1 MGILT
6 IAYSAAWLAVG
17 AYVAWLAIQ
26 NAHLAR
32 RLEEIRRAGADNG
45 EQERFSKAA

>member
-1 MGILT
+1 MGTLT

-26 NAHLAR
+26 NANLAKR
-32 RLEEIRRAGADNG
+32 QEEIRSAGADHS
-45 EQERFSKAA
+45 EQAPFSKAA